1 MHASQTK
8 NTVENGQ
15 AAPRAIG
22 RRVKMFAATLASA
35 LLLSACG
42 GGGDVRSSGDFTVG
56 IVVGGQYLGATPV
69 APGGSVGVAVRAGQS
84 LRVDAGEPVV
94 WTLFIGGSAVNADGV
109 QVRYAGADIAATVV
123 SSTAIQV
130 DTYAAF
136 FLENSIP
143 FTLVATSTYDSAQV
157 VTANVLITN

>member
-1 MHASQTK
+1 MHAAQRK
-8 NTVENGQ
+8 NMFEAGKS
-15 AAPRAIG
+15 AREAMA
-22 RRVKMFAATLASA
+22 RRLKVLAVSLVSA
-35 LLLSACG
+35 LALSACG
-42 GGGDVRSSGDFTVG
+42 GGGDVRDSGNFTVG

-69 APGGSVGVAVRAGQS
+69 APGGSVRVVVRAGQS

-94 WTLFIGGSAVNADGV
+94 WTLFVGGSAVDADGV
-109 QVRYAGADIAATVV
+109 QVRYAGADIAATVL

-136 FLENSIP
+136 FLANSVP

>member
-1 MHASQTK
+1 M
-8 NTVENGQ
+8 
-15 AAPRAIG
+15 
-22 RRVKMFAATLASA
+22 
-35 LLLSACG
+35 
-42 GGGDVRSSGDFTVG
+42 
-56 IVVGGQYLGATPV
+56 GGQYLGATPV
-69 APGGSVGVAVRAGQS
+69 APGGSVRVVVRAGQS

-94 WTLFIGGSAVNADGV
+94 WTLFVGGSAVNADGV